1 MQAISGKFF
10 LHVDVMLLVQ
20 SLVENED
27 MLVKQEDVTQGQQNV
42 TASYSLFLDVARN
55 YFFF

>member
-10 LHVDVMLLVQ
+10 LHVDVMLLIQ

-27 MLVKQEDVTQGQQNV
+27 MLVKQEDVPQGQQNMA
-42 TASYSLFLDVARN
+42 ASYSLFLDVAHN
-55 YFFF
+55 YLFF